1 MLGIMLGIK
10 LMTYEKIILCFLFKK
25 NDVKLQGK
33 VIIETVAMG
42 FLKESYIATSK
53 AQSQHVCI

>member
-1 MLGIMLGIK
+1 MLGIK